1 MQAGNEEVVDDFF
14 VARLFFIGVHSVGL
28 SILVQFRDLHSS
40 FCTNFANVIR

>member
-1 MQAGNEEVVDDFF
+1 MKKSWMTFSLPVSVC
-14 VARLFFIGVHSVGL
+14 IGVHSVGL

>member
-1 MQAGNEEVVDDFF
+1 MKKLWMTFSLPVSFCVGAHME
-14 VARLFFIGVHSVGL
+14 GL